1 MPAGR
6 GGGGNRGRRGNGGGN
21 RGDKDTLPGR
31 FRSMLSLSSIETDSN
46 PLGSLLKPCLYFYKF
61 LQPLGDRKLELNLPN
76 TALCEMAE
84 GGKEDLLWLTTD
96 ASGHVVHVD
105 RPITWKRKFV
115 ADVSVAN
122 DDDARTN
129 DDTVVA
135 VRKVPFS
142 KPHVPVQNQT
152 VAVAERDLDRIL
164 NGDPKRLSYG
174 VQKYVQCRG
183 AHAALYRVQWTR
195 GSTNNTAVN
204 IVNNLNMSDRSEAL
218 RGIGAA
224 PVETDPFEMALRD
237 AAILA
242 RFTCVSS
249 APTSLHVD
257 DNVIH
262 TWPPDL
268 HAAKLRGRPIA
279 PAVDAIQRIVAHAQ
293 THIPAVQFN
302 DMEADFVKDAAGTWW
317 CLQVKSFR
325 YEMRVP
331 GVVALLRESK
341 LIDSLVHVPKL
352 LRRRPT
358 RCNFHDDDNADISTT
373 DIAAMRQ
380 DSSDVHPP
388 SSACFLCHNS
398 FDLTDADALGLVLD
412 DDDQHVSMGAAAT
425 SRGYAMTFHMVSDT
439 LTSLRHRG
447 VHLSSWE
454 ASLHRA
460 TSIPAASEC
469 RVCLV
474 CYQIYKH
481 QAAVCDTAAAIHR
494 FFVPPPIMPTLLVD
508 SAGRRAKHDSILQR
522 IDAFR
527 QERDPHDYSMPEEEE
542 SAADHL
548 RIVRGPDVD
557 PNCQQFC
564 FFLLFHEL
572 QDVLSRDD
580 PTNYHLEYQLGQTFS
595 TLSFDGPK
603 VHTAHRWQL
612 CEARAHYAVATPDA
626 LRTMCRDHKIQIKMK
641 TTHTHAFEGHA
652 VLSLKPLLGQAS
664 AAAASI
670 DNGGDHDD
678 DDDNDRLQGPS
689 HCGVLVHVKTHSL
702 GLLKLKVTLGVFGT
716 HQHDFAA
723 LQGAIA
729 GVDFVQE
736 HQVFWP
742 DVSYYQ
748 PSIAVP
754 IEWMPLFAPPDLFG
768 LNAEGIAAVA
778 GDGINT
784 RRPSLAPTT
793 AMTTESSL
801 MHDLQRQRRD
811 LELQAP
817 FSTMRRL
824 VGRVGGHIDVVPT
837 FLAATLLRTVS
848 YGSWKSSKSPS
859 VSSWRAPSS
868 YALAPSWTL
877 DQLFRG
883 IVKDSRPLRL
893 EAIALLAELLFVLLD
908 THCIPSMLPLSDSLE
923 PLVSPYWL
931 QQSPTKV
938 LAWLTPQD
946 APSSCPSQ
954 HRILWNRAVRR
965 CHLAGFTAHPDAAF
979 LATHEWPSSVHM
991 SAADVAAHKK
1001 RLRTRL
1007 RLLLLMHL
1015 FERIEAYDS
1024 GYMDMGEFRC
1034 LPQQLQQQADAAN
1047 AADAKATAGGAT
1059 GSHLIAWDSALRRQW
1074 TTAVTETTRDL
1085 VASAHFQ
1092 DAFAGFDQFG
1102 SGGIGF
1108 REFWELAE
1116 RGNVS
1121 PLMCCASAKTSPGL
1135 CLRHGVV
1142 APILVRDAVCA
1153 QCDAEV
1159 QYGGLHCDG
1168 GLRRRRPA
1176 APSDGARTIQFSHV
1190 RRIVCVA
1197 IFGCFPSSRRRVRR
1211 TSWFV

>member
-1 MPAGR
+1 
-6 GGGGNRGRRGNGGGN
+6 
-21 RGDKDTLPGR
+21 
-31 FRSMLSLSSIETDSN
+31 
-46 PLGSLLKPCLYFYKF
+46 
-61 LQPLGDRKLELNLPN
+61 
-76 TALCEMAE
+76 
-84 GGKEDLLWLTTD
+84 
-96 ASGHVVHVD
+96 
-105 RPITWKRKFV
+105 
-115 ADVSVAN
+115 
-122 DDDARTN
+122 
-129 DDTVVA
+129 
-135 VRKVPFS
+135 
-142 KPHVPVQNQT
+142 
-152 VAVAERDLDRIL
+152 
-164 NGDPKRLSYG
+164 
-174 VQKYVQCRG
+174 
-183 AHAALYRVQWTR
+183 
-195 GSTNNTAVN
+195 
-204 IVNNLNMSDRSEAL
+204 
-218 RGIGAA
+218 
-224 PVETDPFEMALRD
+224 
-237 AAILA
+237 
-242 RFTCVSS
+242 
-249 APTSLHVD
+249 
-257 DNVIH
+257 
-262 TWPPDL
+262 
-268 HAAKLRGRPIA
+268 
-279 PAVDAIQRIVAHAQ
+279 
-293 THIPAVQFN
+293 
-302 DMEADFVKDAAGTWW
+302 
-317 CLQVKSFR
+317 
-325 YEMRVP
+325 MRVP

-341 LIDSLVHVPKL
+341 LVDSLVHVPKL

-358 RCNFHDDDNADISTT
+358 RCNFHDDDSTNTSTT

-425 SRGYAMTFHMVSDT
+425 RRGYAMTFHMVSDT

-460 TSIPAASEC
+460 TSVATTGIPAASEC

-481 QAAVCDTAAAIHR
+481 QAAVCDTAAAIHS

-508 SAGRRAKHDSILQR
+508 SAGRRTKHDSILQR

-527 QERDPHDYSMPEEEE
+527 QERDPHDYSMPEEDEE

-572 QDVLSRDD
+572 QDVLGRDD

-768 LNAEGIAAVA
+768 LNAEGVAAVA
-778 GDGINT
+778 GYVQSFVGLALMLLQSDSMVALLDFLRSDGINT

-817 FSTMRRL
+817 FSTVHIYLYTSTPCSWLCAVSQMRRL
-824 VGRVGGHIDVVPT
+824 VSRVGGHIDVIPT
-837 FLAATLLRTVS
+837 FLVATLLRTVS

-991 SAADVAAHKK
+991 NAADVAAHKK
-1001 RLRTRL
+1001 CLRTRL

-1034 LPQQLQQQADAAN
+1034 LPQQLQQQADATN
-1047 AADAKATAGGAT
+1047 AADAKATTGGAT

-1108 REFWELAE
+1108 RGIHLDQNNTKASYGGIEFWELAE

-1121 PLMCCASAKTSPGL
+1121 PLMCCASAKSSPGL

-1153 QCDAEV
+1153 QCDAEDYDDAAQLPQAMELGRSNSVMSDASFVSSSLGVSHRPDDEYEGRAGSFEDEDKLYPSSRQYSYFQSMEASSMTKDFQDKV
-1159 QYGGLHCDG
+1159 QTRIRQRYRSVERVPDDLNPHTLAAILTRLEAAERDAKSTYPCVHASMPRLPTNHDHPPPHTTDDNDDAQREDHHKAAALRV
-1168 GLRRRRPA
+1168 LRRRERLRPL
-1176 APSDGARTIQFSHV
+1176 APKKTVHPTQQQVAIDRLHAVPKSRRKRESYSALLQKELHLQLRPPDDLLDRIGRHQRKKKAVQFSC
-1190 RRIVCVA
+1190 RLKC
-1197 IFGCFPSSRRRVRR
+1197 GL
-1211 TSWFV
+1211 

>member
-1 MPAGR
+1 
-6 GGGGNRGRRGNGGGN
+6 
-21 RGDKDTLPGR
+21 
-31 FRSMLSLSSIETDSN
+31 
-46 PLGSLLKPCLYFYKF
+46 
-61 LQPLGDRKLELNLPN
+61 
-76 TALCEMAE
+76 MAE

-115 ADVSVAN
+115 ADVSIAN

-204 IVNNLNMSDRSEAL
+204 IVNKLVSQL
-218 RGIGAA
+218 FRGIGAA

-249 APTSLHVD
+249 APTSLHAD

-341 LIDSLVHVPKL
+341 LVDSLVHVPKL

-358 RCNFHDDDNADISTT
+358 RCNFHDDDSTNTSTT

-380 DSSDVHPP
+380 DSSDLHPP

-425 SRGYAMTFHMVSDT
+425 RRGYAMTFHMVSDT

-481 QAAVCDTAAAIHR
+481 QAAVCDTAAAIHS

-508 SAGRRAKHDSILQR
+508 SAGRRTKHDSILQR

-527 QERDPHDYSMPEEEE
+527 QERDPHDYSMPEEDEE

-572 QDVLSRDD
+572 QDVLGRDD

-768 LNAEGIAAVA
+768 LNAEGVAAVA
-778 GDGINT
+778 GYD
-784 RRPSLAPTT
+784 
-793 AMTTESSL
+793 
-801 MHDLQRQRRD
+801 
-811 LELQAP
+811 
-817 FSTMRRL
+817 
-824 VGRVGGHIDVVPT
+824 
-837 FLAATLLRTVS
+837 
-848 YGSWKSSKSPS
+848 K
-859 VSSWRAPSS
+859 
-868 YALAPSWTL
+868 
-877 DQLFRG
+877 
-883 IVKDSRPLRL
+883 
-893 EAIALLAELLFVLLD
+893 AIALLAELLFVLLD

-991 SAADVAAHKK
+991 NAADVAAHKK

-1034 LPQQLQQQADAAN
+1034 LPQQLQQQADATN

-1108 REFWELAE
+1108 RGIHLDQNNTKASYGGIEFWELAE

-1121 PLMCCASAKTSPGL
+1121 PLMCFMSDASFVSPSL
-1135 CLRHGVV
+1135 GVSHRPGDEFEGRAGSFEDEDKLYPSSRQYSYFQSMEASSMTKDFQDKV
-1142 APILVRDAVCA
+1142 QTRIRQRYRSVERVPDDLNPHTLAAILTRLEAAERDAKSTYPCVHASMPRLPTNHDHPPPHTTDDNDDA
-1153 QCDAEV
+1153 QREDHHKAAALRV
-1159 QYGGLHCDG
+1159 
-1168 GLRRRRPA
+1168 LRRRERLRPLA
-1176 APSDGARTIQFSHV
+1176 HHAPKKTVHPTQQQVAIDRLHAVPKSRRKRESYSALLQKELHLQLRPPDDLLDRIGRHQRKKKAVQFSC
-1190 RRIVCVA
+1190 RLKC
-1197 IFGCFPSSRRRVRR
+1197 GL
-1211 TSWFV
+1211 

>member
-1 MPAGR
+1 
-6 GGGGNRGRRGNGGGN
+6 
-21 RGDKDTLPGR
+21 
-31 FRSMLSLSSIETDSN
+31 
-46 PLGSLLKPCLYFYKF
+46 
-61 LQPLGDRKLELNLPN
+61 
-76 TALCEMAE
+76 MAE

-115 ADVSVAN
+115 ADVSVGN

-204 IVNNLNMSDRSEAL
+204 VVNKLVSQL
-218 RGIGAA
+218 FRGIGAA

-249 APTSLHVD
+249 APTSLHAD

-268 HAAKLRGRPIA
+268 HAAKLRGRPIT

-341 LIDSLVHVPKL
+341 LVDSLVHVPKL

-358 RCNFHDDDNADISTT
+358 RCNFHDDDSTNTSTT
-373 DIAAMRQ
+373 DIAAMRK

-425 SRGYAMTFHMVSDT
+425 RRGYAMTFHMVSDT

-460 TSIPAASEC
+460 TSVATTGIPAASEC

-481 QAAVCDTAAAIHR
+481 QAAVCDTAAAIHS

-508 SAGRRAKHDSILQR
+508 SAGRRTKHDSILQR

-527 QERDPHDYSMPEEEE
+527 QERDPHDYSMPEEEEE

-572 QDVLSRDD
+572 QDVLGRDD

-768 LNAEGIAAVA
+768 LNAEGVAAVA
-778 GDGINT
+778 GYVQSFVG
-784 RRPSLAPTT
+784 LA
-793 AMTTESSL
+793 L
-801 MHDLQRQRRD
+801 VLLQ
-811 LELQAP
+811 
-817 FSTMRRL
+817 
-824 VGRVGGHIDVVPT
+824 
-837 FLAATLLRTVS
+837 
-848 YGSWKSSKSPS
+848 K
-859 VSSWRAPSS
+859 
-868 YALAPSWTL
+868 
-877 DQLFRG
+877 
-883 IVKDSRPLRL
+883 
-893 EAIALLAELLFVLLD
+893 AIALLAELLFVLLD

-991 SAADVAAHKK
+991 NAADVAAHKK
-1001 RLRTRL
+1001 CLRTRL

-1034 LPQQLQQQADAAN
+1034 LPQQLQQQADATN
-1047 AADAKATAGGAT
+1047 AADAKATTGGAT

-1092 DAFAGFDQFG
+1092 DAFAGFDQFVMSDASFVSSSLGVSHRPGDEYEGRAG
-1102 SGGIGF
+1102 SFEDEDKLYPSSRQYSYFQSMEASSMTKDFQDKVQTRI
-1108 REFWELAE
+1108 RQRYRSVERVPDDLNPHTLAAILTRLEAAE
-1116 RGNVS
+1116 RDAKSTYPCVH
-1121 PLMCCASAKTSPGL
+1121 ASMPRLPTNHDHPPPHTTDDNDDAQREDHHKAAA
-1135 CLRHGVV
+1135 LRV
-1142 APILVRDAVCA
+1142 
-1153 QCDAEV
+1153 
-1159 QYGGLHCDG
+1159 
-1168 GLRRRRPA
+1168 LRRRERLRPL
-1176 APSDGARTIQFSHV
+1176 APKKTVHPTQQQVAIDRLHAVPKSRRKRESYSALLQKELHLQLRPPDDLLDRIGRHQRKKKAVQFSC
-1190 RRIVCVA
+1190 RLKC
-1197 IFGCFPSSRRRVRR
+1197 GL
-1211 TSWFV
+1211 

>member
-1 MPAGR
+1 M
-6 GGGGNRGRRGNGGGN
+6 
-21 RGDKDTLPGR
+21 
-31 FRSMLSLSSIETDSN
+31 S
-46 PLGSLLKPCLYFYKF
+46 KF

-204 IVNNLNMSDRSEAL
+204 IVNKLVSHIPSEAL

-268 HAAKLRGRPIA
+268 HAAKLRGTYTHGSFLTFARQHTLGRPIA

-612 CEARAHYAVATPDA
+612 CETRAHYAVATPDA

-778 GDGINT
+778 G
-784 RRPSLAPTT
+784 
-793 AMTTESSL
+793 
-801 MHDLQRQRRD
+801 
-811 LELQAP
+811 
-817 FSTMRRL
+817 
-824 VGRVGGHIDVVPT
+824 
-837 FLAATLLRTVS
+837 
-848 YGSWKSSKSPS
+848 
-859 VSSWRAPSS
+859 
-868 YALAPSWTL
+868 
-877 DQLFRG
+877 
-883 IVKDSRPLRL
+883 PLRL

-1108 REFWELAE
+1108 RVMSDASFVSPSLGVSHRPDDEYEGRAGSFEDEDKLYPSSRQYSYFQSMEASSMTKDFQDKVQTRIRQRYRSVERVPDDLNPHTLAAILTRLEAAE
-1116 RGNVS
+1116 RD
-1121 PLMCCASAKTSPGL
+1121 AKTTYFCVHASMPRL
-1135 CLRHGVV
+1135 PTNHDHPPPHTTDDNYDAQREDHHKAAALRV
-1142 APILVRDAVCA
+1142 
-1153 QCDAEV
+1153 
-1159 QYGGLHCDG
+1159 
-1168 GLRRRRPA
+1168 LRRRERLRPLA
-1176 APSDGARTIQFSHV
+1176 HHPPKKTVHPTQQQ
-1190 RRIVCVA
+1190 VA
-1197 IFGCFPSSRRRVRR
+1197 MDRLHAVPKSRRKRESYAALLQKELHLQLRPPDDLLDRIGRHQRKKKAV
-1211 TSWFV
+1211 

>member
-1 MPAGR
+1 MEVGCR
-6 GGGGNRGRRGNGGGN
+6 HQ
-21 RGDKDTLPGR
+21 
-31 FRSMLSLSSIETDSN
+31 FRSDVHR
-46 PLGSLLKPCLYFYKF
+46 F

-115 ADVSVAN
+115 ADVSIAN

-195 GSTNNTAVN
+195 GSTNNTAVD
-204 IVNNLNMSDRSEAL
+204 IVNKLVSQL
-218 RGIGAA
+218 FRGIGAA

-249 APTSLHVD
+249 APTSLHAD

-341 LIDSLVHVPKL
+341 LVDSLVHVPKL

-358 RCNFHDDDNADISTT
+358 RCNFHDDDSTNTSTT

-380 DSSDVHPP
+380 DSSDLHPP

-425 SRGYAMTFHMVSDT
+425 RRGYAMTFHMVSDT

-481 QAAVCDTAAAIHR
+481 QAAVCDTAAAIHS

-508 SAGRRAKHDSILQR
+508 SAGRRTKHDSILQR

-527 QERDPHDYSMPEEEE
+527 QERDPQDFTMPEEEEE

-572 QDVLSRDD
+572 QDVLGRDD

-768 LNAEGIAAVA
+768 LNAEGVAAIA
-778 GDGINT
+778 G
-784 RRPSLAPTT
+784 
-793 AMTTESSL
+793 
-801 MHDLQRQRRD
+801 
-811 LELQAP
+811 
-817 FSTMRRL
+817 
-824 VGRVGGHIDVVPT
+824 
-837 FLAATLLRTVS
+837 
-848 YGSWKSSKSPS
+848 
-859 VSSWRAPSS
+859 
-868 YALAPSWTL
+868 
-877 DQLFRG
+877 
-883 IVKDSRPLRL
+883 PLRL

-991 SAADVAAHKK
+991 NAADVVAHKR

-1034 LPQQLQQQADAAN
+1034 LPQQLQQQADATN
-1047 AADAKATAGGAT
+1047 AADAKATIGGAT

-1108 REFWELAE
+1108 RVMSDASFVSPSLGVSHRPDDEFEGRAGSFEDEDKLYPSSRQYSYFQSMEASSMTKDFQDKVQTRIRQRYRSVERVPDDLNPHTLAAILTRLEAAE
-1116 RGNVS
+1116 RDAKSTYPCVH
-1121 PLMCCASAKTSPGL
+1121 ASMPRLPTNHDHPPPHTTDDNDDAQREDHHKAAA
-1135 CLRHGVV
+1135 LRV
-1142 APILVRDAVCA
+1142 
-1153 QCDAEV
+1153 
-1159 QYGGLHCDG
+1159 
-1168 GLRRRRPA
+1168 LRRRERLRPLA
-1176 APSDGARTIQFSHV
+1176 HHAPKKTVHPTQQQVAIDRLHAVPKSRRKRESYSALLQKELHLQLRPPDDLLDRIGRHQRKKKAVQFSC
-1190 RRIVCVA
+1190 RLKC
-1197 IFGCFPSSRRRVRR
+1197 GL
-1211 TSWFV
+1211 